1 MVLLKNF
8 VNVFLIPELRK
19 KLLFTVGIVLVIF
32 RLGSYIPVVG
42 IDVKALQLMMSQAS
56 GLGGLFSYIDLLSG
70 GSIKDCSIFALGIMP
85 YISAS
90 IMMQILSLTVPS
102 LEQLGKEGEYGRKM
116 INQYTRYLALGVA
129 IFQSTGLAY
138 ILQAKGLV
146 IHPGWGFR
154 LTFIMSMAVGSMFVM
169 WLGEQISL
177 FGIGNGSSMI
187 IFAGIV
193 DRFPGDFSRII
204 WQISHGLMSVWLA
217 LFMLVLLIVIT
228 GCIVYLERGERKI
241 PVQYA
246 RRVVGQRVYG
256 GQSTYIPFKINIP
269 GVMPV
274 IFAGAVLSAFQ
285 FLFAMLSSR
294 LPGVALFAESFG
306 RTSVIWNGL
315 EFFLIIF
322 FSYFYTSLIYN
333 PDELADNIKKNNG
346 FIPGV
351 RPGRKTAE
359 FFNYILV
366 RIGLIG
372 AIYLAILALLPNI
385 IAMLFE
391 IPFPV
396 TGTGLLIVVG
406 VALELSSQIESY
418 LIEHRYEGFLSTGR
432 VRRGGSR

>member
-19 KLLFTVGIVLVIF
+19 RVLFTVGIVLIIF
-32 RLGSYIPVVG
+32 RIGSYIPVVG
-42 IDVKALQLMMSQAS
+42 IDIKALQHMMSQAS

-70 GSIKDCSIFALGIMP
+70 GSIKDASIFALGIMP

-102 LEQLGKEGEYGRKM
+102 LEQLSKEGEYGRKM

-129 IFQSTGLAY
+129 IFQSLSLAY

-146 IHPGWGFR
+146 IHPGLGFR
-154 LTFIMSMAVGSMFVM
+154 LTFVMSMAVGSMFVM

-193 DRFPGDFSRII
+193 ARFPGDFSSILWRIS
-204 WQISHGLMSVWLA
+204 QGVMSAWLA
-217 LFMLVLLIVIT
+217 LFILALLIIIT
-228 GCIVYLERGERKI
+228 GCIVFLERGERKI
-241 PVQYA
+241 PIQYA
-246 RRVVGQRVYG
+246 RRVIGQRVFG

-285 FLFAMLSSR
+285 FLTAIVSSR
-294 LPGVALFAESFG
+294 LPSISWFAESFG
-306 RTSVIWNGL
+306 RYSIIWNGL

-322 FSYFYTSLIYN
+322 FSYFYTALIYN
-333 PDELADNIKKNNG
+333 PEELADNIKKNNG
-346 FIPGV
+346 YIPGI

-372 AIYLAILALLPNI
+372 AIYLAVLALFPNI
-385 IAMLFE
+385 IAMIFE

-432 VRRGGSR
+432 VRRGGMR